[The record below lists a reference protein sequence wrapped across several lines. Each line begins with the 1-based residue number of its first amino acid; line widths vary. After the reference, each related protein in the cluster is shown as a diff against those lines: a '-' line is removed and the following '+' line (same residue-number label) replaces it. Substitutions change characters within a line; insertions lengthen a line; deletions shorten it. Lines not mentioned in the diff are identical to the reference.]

1 MNPLQQIEQQ
11 VLAEGREWTR
21 RRLEEQLQQQ
31 ADAMPAVCPSSGEA
45 LRDTRWRPFELD
57 TVVGTVTIRARYGYS
72 QAQKRWMCPAR
83 ATWALEKY
91 QRLSP
96 ELQQRLCYTATQV
109 SSYERAAA
117 MARCWGS
124 PVSDDRIHVH
134 VRRQGTAALELTLPA
149 EKPSPAEPE
158 FSLVIMMD
166 GWMARE
172 RGPDWGASQKTRDAC
187 RVAWHEI
194 KSAVIYRL
202 DQRAEKQSGRALLV
216 EKFVVACPPE
226 TEPVDFG
233 AAVHAEAMRRGLGRA
248 KTVYVVIDG
257 AVWLWHVA
265 QDRFATAVKTLDF
278 QHASE
283 HLRAVGQ
290 ALHGEGSEA
299 SRAWVEKHLHDLRH
313 GKELRVVRRL
323 EELLEDGQKRSKQTE
338 AVIEREVSYLSGHRE
353 HMHYAAMEKAG
364 APLGSGA
371 MESQNSQWQRRFKT
385 CGQFWRRGGLTS
397 LLALSVLFQNGD
409 QTHLWN

>member
-1 MNPLQQIEQQ
+1 MNPLQQIEQE

-31 ADAMPAVCPSSGEA
+31 ADAMPAVCPISGEA
-45 LRDTRWRPFELD
+45 LRDTRWRDFELN
-57 TVVGTVTIRARYGYS
+57 TVAGTITIRARYGYS
-72 QAQKRWMCPAR
+72 RAQKRWVFPVR
-83 ATWALEKY
+83 AAWGLESY

-96 ELQQRLCYTATQV
+96 ELQQRLCYTATEV

-124 PVSDDRIHVH
+124 PVSDDRIHAH
-134 VRRQGTAALELTLPA
+134 VRRQGTAATKLSLPA
-149 EKPSPAEPE
+149 EKPPPAEPE
-158 FSLVIMMD
+158 FCMVIMMD

-172 RGPDWGASQKTRDAC
+172 RGPDWGADEKTPDAQ
-187 RVAWHEI
+187 RAVWHEI

-202 DQRAEKQSGRALLV
+202 DKRAEKQSGRGLLLQ
-216 EKFVVACPPE
+216 KHVVACPPE

-233 AAVHAEAMRRGLGRA
+233 AAVQAEAMRRGLGRA

-257 AVWLWHVA
+257 AVWLWNVA

-299 SRAWVEKHLHDLRH
+299 ARAWEQKHLHDLRH
-313 GKELRVVRRL
+313 GKEARVVSRL
-323 EELLEDGQKRSKQTE
+323 EEILKDGKKRSKKTV

-385 CGQFWRRGGLTS
+385 CGQFWRRRGLAP
-397 LLALSVLFQNGD
+397 LLYRRA
-409 QTHLWN
+409 